1 MNVSIQAFIPHLKW
15 IDSQASYLH
24 HLVRTWSNI
33 NTYSYHVEGLATLL
47 NVLKRDFLGLEGEMH
62 FISLPPRQLIETKG
76 ERREQA
82 LGQVLRIRKRPHAP
96 IQILLAG
103 HMDTVYPPSSTFQT
117 VHEKDHQTWVGP
129 GVTDMKGGLAILLVT
144 LAALER
150 SPYAEQIGWEV
161 LINPDEE
168 IGSPGSAYLFEEAAR
183 RNHIG
188 LIFEPSFPD
197 GAFVSSRKGSATY
210 SVIVKGRSAHVGRD
224 FSEGRH
230 AIYALSQFIQKVEQL
245 NKPDKGVIVNVGY
258 IEGGGAVN
266 IVPDLAT
273 CRINMRTSNM
283 DDILSMQRNLE
294 DIASLCQQR
303 EGIHLSIINETQR
316 LPKPFTPNL
325 QALFNLYADCAH
337 DLHIPF
343 QLRETGGVCD
353 GNITSGAGLPTLD
366 SIGAVGGH
374 IHTHEEYLFLPSLV
388 ERTKLAS
395 LFLFKLATKEL
406 IIQREPH
413 HG

>member
-1 MNVSIQAFIPHLKW
+1 MNVSIQAFIPYLKW

-24 HLVRTWSNI
+24 HLVRAWSNI
-33 NTYSYHVEGLATLL
+33 NTFSYNTEGLATLL
-47 NVLKRDFLGLEGEMH
+47 STLKRDFLGLEGNMH
-62 FISLPPRQLIETKG
+62 LISLPPRQIIGAKG
-76 ERREQA
+76 ELREQM
-82 LGQVLRIRKRPHAP
+82 LGQALRIKKRPHAP

-103 HMDTVYPPSSTFQT
+103 HMDTVYPPSSPFQI
-117 VHEKDHQTWVGP
+117 VREKDHQTWIGP

-150 SPYAEQIGWEV
+150 SPYADQIGWEV

-210 SVIVKGRSAHVGRD
+210 SITVKGRSAHVGRN

-230 AIYALSQFIQKVEQL
+230 AIYALSQFIQKVELL
-245 NKPDKGVIVNVGY
+245 NKPDEGVIVNVGY
-258 IEGGGAVN
+258 VEGGGPVN
-266 IVPDLAT
+266 IVPDFAA
-273 CRINMRTSNM
+273 CRLNMRTSNA
-283 DDILSMQRNLE
+283 DDILFLQRTLQ
-294 DIASLCQQR
+294 DIASLCQQK
-303 EGIHLSIINETQR
+303 EGIQLSIINETER
-316 LPKPFTPNL
+316 MPKPLTQNL
-325 QALFNLYADCAH
+325 QVLFELYADCAH

-353 GNITSGAGLPTLD
+353 GNITSGAGLPTMD
-366 SIGAVGGH
+366 SIGAVGGC